1 MSLILFLKIPQ
12 KGKVKTRLAARV
24 GEEKALE
31 IYEGLLRHTLEV
43 AMELPLRRLIFF
55 SGDRSSW
62 QPDWLQEDAFLFFPQ
77 QGSDLGERMSHA
89 FRQALSLHPQ
99 EPAVLVGS
107 DIPDLSPDILDF
119 AFRQMK
125 PDAAA
130 DSADVVFGPARD
142 GGYYLLGLQPALVQ
156 REDCLNALFENKRW
170 SHDRVLQDAL
180 DALKPFDLKIAFT
193 KQLEDLDE

>member
-1 MSLILFLKIPQ
+1 MSLILFLKIPE

-24 GEEKALE
+24 GEERALE

-62 QPDWLQEDAFLFFPQ
+62 QPAWLREDAFLFFPQ

-89 FRQALSLHPQ
+89 FRQAVSLYPQ

-107 DIPDLSPDILDF
+107 DIPDLSPGVLDF
-119 AFRQMK
+119 AFRQME
-125 PDAAA
+125 PAAA

-142 GGYYLLGLQPALVQ
+142 GGYYLVGLQPALIQ
-156 REDCLNALFENKRW
+156 REDCLRALFENKRW
-170 SHDRVLQDAL
+170 SHNRVLQDAL
-180 DALKPFDLKIAFT
+180 NALKPFDLNIAFAEE
-193 KQLEDLDE
+193 LDDLD